1 MIGESAEAAVA
12 AASARVSNWGRWG
25 DDDALGT
32 LNFVDDAKRLH
43 AASLVRR
50 GAAFS
55 LASSFDANGPQRGW
69 RNRVNPVHTM
79 LSTGDDAVAGRS
91 PFPHGIGG
99 ADDTVFMPLQC
110 STHWDGLGHIF
121 DHGTAWNGRR
131 ASDVVTSA
139 GDGVTGIERV
149 AGRIVTRGVLLDV
162 ARAIGGGDLADGLAI
177 TEAHLE
183 ATIAAQGPTAVV
195 GRGDAVLLRTGQLA
209 RCRRDGWGT
218 YAGGDAPGLSFGTL
232 GWLHRTEIAA
242 VASDTWGVEV
252 RPNEFPDAFQPWHQV
267 VIPHM
272 GLTVGEMFDL
282 EALADDCAR
291 DGVYEFLLVAAPLP
305 VTGAVG
311 APAVPIA
318 LK

>member
-1 MIGESAEAAVA
+1 VNAESAIADAAK
-12 AASARVSNWGRWG
+12 RVSNWGRWG
-25 DDDALGT
+25 EDDAIGT
-32 LNFVDDAKRLH
+32 LNFIDADKRVR
-43 AASLVRR
+43 AAALARR
-50 GAAFS
+50 GAVFS
-55 LASSFDANGPQRGW
+55 LANAFDVDGPQRGW

-131 ASDVVTSA
+131 ANDVVTSA
-139 GDGVTGIERV
+139 GDAVTGIER
-149 AGRIVTRGVLLDV
+149 ATDRIVTRGVLLDL
-162 ARAIGGGDLADGLAI
+162 ARAVGDGELPDGFAI
-177 TEAHLE
+177 TDEHLQ
-183 ATIAAQGPTAVV
+183 ATIAAQGATATV

-209 RCRRDGWGT
+209 RCRREGWGT
-218 YAGGDAPGLSFGTL
+218 YAGGDAPGLSLTTVD
-232 GWLHRTEIAA
+232 WLHRTEIAA

-267 VIPHM
+267 VIPHI
-272 GLTVGEMFDL
+272 GLTVGEMFNL
-282 EALADDCAR
+282 ERLADDCAT

>member
-1 MIGESAEAAVA
+1 VNAESAIADAAG
-12 AASARVSNWGRWG
+12 RVSNWGRWG
-25 DDDALGT
+25 EDDALGT
-32 LNFVDDAKRLH
+32 LNFIDAGKRVR
-43 AASLVRR
+43 AATLARR
-50 GAAFS
+50 GAVFS
-55 LASSFDANGPQRGW
+55 LASAFDVDGPQRGW

-121 DHGTAWNGRR
+121 DHGMAWNGRP
-131 ASDVVTSA
+131 ANDVVTSA
-139 GDGVTGIERV
+139 GDAVTGIER
-149 AGRIVTRGVLLDV
+149 ATDRIVARGLLLDV
-162 ARAIGGGDLADGLAI
+162 ARAVGDGELPDGFAI
-177 TEAHLE
+177 TDEHLQ
-183 ATIAAQGPTAVV
+183 ATIAAQGATATV
-195 GRGDAVLLRTGQLA
+195 GRGDVVLLRTGQLA
-209 RCRRDGWGT
+209 RCRREGWGS
-218 YAGGDAPGLSFGTL
+218 YAGGDAPGLSFTTVD
-232 GWLHRTEIAA
+232 WLHRVEIAA

-267 VIPHM
+267 VIPHI

-282 EALADDCAR
+282 ESLADDCAT